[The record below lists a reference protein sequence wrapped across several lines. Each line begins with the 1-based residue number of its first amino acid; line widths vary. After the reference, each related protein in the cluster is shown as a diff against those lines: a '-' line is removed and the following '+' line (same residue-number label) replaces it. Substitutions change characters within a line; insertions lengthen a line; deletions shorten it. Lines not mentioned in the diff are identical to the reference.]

1 MEEFFRYENQR
12 EPPSL
17 SNQGSLR
24 SGNKSDILEWLKA
37 PTGRSAEAKA
47 ATVVVLDMAAV
58 VHMVRPTSAHTFRDY
73 VSQHLVPFVESQVTP
88 TVTRVDAV
96 WVTYPEDNLKTLTH
110 QHRGLGPRTRI
121 GDGNTRIPKQDR
133 KKTAWSAWQ
142 SIPDLTDTLVALTNH
157 PQELSLQ
164 SQYMQTLERFVV
176 LMYSKGCGLV
186 KINEAGLRLF
196 TSGKKSLDT
205 LPPTPAALYQHI
217 RRAILQG
224 TVWSQATLVYMDI
237 PDFQDWG
244 WHKDSSG
251 RWLPFW
257 TTLEDSSKA
266 CCILLQCGCVKSC
279 TRNCKLQKGWC
290 VLHRSLQM

>member
-1 MEEFFRYENQR
+1 MISNKQQDIPGLQPCNHTEADTKI
-12 EPPSL
+12 L
-17 SNQGSLR
+17 LHLADAANQGHQIALVHTVDSDVVILALRWFASLGLSELWVCLG
-24 SGNKSDILEWLKA
+24 SGKKIRDILIHTL
-37 PTGRSAEAKA
+37 SA
-47 ATVVVLDMAAV
+47 
-58 VHMVRPTSAHTFRDY
+58 
-73 VSQHLVPFVESQVTP
+73 Q
-88 TVTRVDAV
+88 
-96 WVTYPEDNLKTLTH
+96 
-110 QHRGLGPRTRI
+110 LGPSTCLALPLFHAI
-121 GDGNTRIPKQDR
+121 TGCDTVSHFLGCG

-142 SIPDLTDTLVALTNH
+142 SISDLTDTLVALTNH

-164 SQYMQTLERFVV
+164 SECMQTLERFVV

-186 KINEAGLRLF
+186 KVNEARLRLF

-257 TTLEDSSKA
+257 TTIEDSSKA
-266 CCILLQCGCVKSC
+266 CCIFLQCGCVKSC
-279 TRNCKLQKGWC
+279 TRNCKCSRAGVRCTGLCKCEGGC
-290 VLHRSLQM
+290 VNNEET